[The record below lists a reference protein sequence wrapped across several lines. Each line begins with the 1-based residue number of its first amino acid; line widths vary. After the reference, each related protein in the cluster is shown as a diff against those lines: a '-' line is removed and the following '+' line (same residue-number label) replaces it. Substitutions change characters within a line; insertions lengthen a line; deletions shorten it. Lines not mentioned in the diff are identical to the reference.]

1 MKPSQV
7 LHMHRAL
14 IRSLAVQYHLRNPRV
29 FGSVLKGTDVDGS
42 DLDILVDPDP
52 ERTTL
57 FELDALQEALSE
69 RLGIRVDV
77 RTPAE
82 LHARFRDEILREA
95 QAI

>member
-1 MKPSQV
+1 MKPSQA
-7 LHMHRAL
+7 LQMHRAL
-14 IRSLAVQYHLRNPRV
+14 IRSLAVQYHLHNPRV
-29 FGSVLKGTDVDGS
+29 FGSVLNGTDAEGS

-57 FELDALQEALSE
+57 FELDALQDALSE
-69 RLGIRVDV
+69 KLGIRVDI

-95 QAI
+95 QPV